1 MPALNHALMI
11 PGLIVVTLLFWA
23 WIPVW
28 ALVRCLRRATKGP
41 PSDEERLRT
50 GHVPHRGFDPPPP
63 EEIIEFLPPQDFA
76 DSTPL
81 LGEKPRYDDFNNDNA
96 AAQEKKRGK
105 GREDGIKTVE
115 ARMQKRQEEEER
127 AAAVMKEQTRR
138 HREERRERRE
148 RDEAERRREKGKGRA
163 LSVSEQSMMDSSSA
177 VAAPESVVTR
187 ENSRRHHH
195 SRR

>member
-41 PSDEERLRT
+41 PSDEERLQT
-50 GHVPHRGFDPPPP
+50 GHVPHRGYDPPPP
-63 EEIIEFLPPQDFA
+63 EEVIEFLPPQDFT
-76 DSTPL
+76 DSAPL
-81 LGEKPRYDDFNNDNA
+81 LSEKIQYDDFDNN
-96 AAQEKKRGK
+96 AAQEKRGR
-105 GREDGIKTVE
+105 REREHGIKTVE
-115 ARMQKRQEEEER
+115 ARMQKRQEEEDR
-127 AAAVMKEQTRR
+127 AAAVMKEQSRR

-163 LSVSEQSMMDSSSA
+163 LSISEQSMMDSSSA
-177 VAAPESVVTR
+177 ITAPESVVMR
-187 ENSRRHHH
+187 ENSRRQHH